1 MDKDRLI
8 ERLMRTF
15 LEELDEH
22 VAALEQNAL
31 ALERAS
37 EGRDRGELVQ
47 TLFRTVHS
55 LKGAA
60 RSVEVR
66 RIERVC
72 HRLETQLSPLRDGAV
87 EPSEG
92 LVELLLEAGDALG
105 DAGRRLRAGV
115 SLDGSPLDALH
126 ARLEGRQAAP
136 SQAAPPPATPLES
149 PEEISVTAG
158 REPAAEAEPAAPAPK
173 TVRVGTEKLDTLL
186 TRSGELLVA
195 GRAVETHGAAAVAL
209 RDGIA
214 RLRAQWRRVERSAV
228 AKAARDHA
236 AAGAAG
242 GQSRKAVARFQEL
255 LDQLEREADR
265 LVQGSRA
272 TSRALVGAIASLDDE
287 ARRVRLLPFGEACG
301 HLDRAARD
309 VAAALG
315 KRVEVEIA
323 GADVEIDRAILERVR
338 DPLLHIVRNA
348 VDHGIERPET
358 RVAAGKPPHGT
369 VVVEARLSGSQVEIR
384 VSDDGRGLDVAAIR
398 ARAEAMGVTV
408 AEDGDAAALI
418 FQPGFST
425 SEAVTELSG
434 RGVGLDVVVAQIEAL
449 HGSVEVTAAA
459 GRGTT
464 FALTLPLTLTT
475 IRAVLVSAAGQPYAI
490 PTTSVRSLVRVD
502 EQLLSTIDGRDH
514 IAFEDAG
521 REEMIPVVDT
531 GALLGAGG
539 APGNQHGVAI
549 AVLAASGR
557 RVGFAVDALLAEQEV
572 VVKPLGRRVRLRL
585 FSGATVLA
593 DGRLALIL
601 NVAELVRIAV
611 ARAPRAR
618 PALAATQPSRAKKR
632 IVVVDDSVT
641 TRTLERSILEAAGY
655 EVATAA
661 DGAEAWAL
669 LEQSGADLVVSD
681 VEMPRMDGF
690 GLTARIRASARFRT
704 LPVVLLTALESER
717 DRIRGV
723 EAGASAY
730 LGKSAFDQSQLL
742 DVIGQLI

>member
-22 VAALEQNAL
+22 VAALEQHAL
-31 ALERAS
+31 ALERVT
-37 EGRDRGELVQ
+37 GPRDRGELVQ

-66 RIERVC
+66 RIEGVC
-72 HRLETQLSPLRDGAV
+72 HHLETRLAPLRDGAV
-87 EPSEG
+87 EPSTG
-92 LVELLLEAGDALG
+92 LVELLLEAGDALE
-105 DAGRRLRAGV
+105 DASRRLRAGV

-126 ARLEGRQAAP
+126 GRLEGRQDAPASAAP
-136 SQAAPPPATPLES
+136 VES

-186 TRSGELLVA
+186 TRSGELLVV
-195 GRAVETHGAAAVAL
+195 GRAVETHGAAAGAI

-214 RLRAQWRRVERSAV
+214 RLRAQWRRVERSAL
-228 AKAARDHA
+228 AGSARDPEA
-236 AAGAAG
+236 PSAAG
-242 GQSRKAVARFQEL
+242 GRSRKAVARFQEL

-265 LVQGSRA
+265 LVQGSQA
-272 TSRALVGAIASLDDE
+272 TSRALVGAIASLDEE

-369 VVVEARLSGSQVEIR
+369 ILVEAHLSGSQVEIR

-398 ARAEAMGVTV
+398 SRAEAMGVTLDD
-408 AEDGDAAALI
+408 DGDAAALI

-464 FALTLPLTLTT
+464 FVLTLPLTLTT

-502 EQLLSTIDGRDH
+502 EKRLSTIDGRDH

-531 GALLGAGG
+531 GALLGAGS
-539 APGNQHGVAI
+539 AAGNGHGVTI

-585 FSGATVLA
+585 VSGATVLA

-601 NVAELVRIAV
+601 NVAELVRVAV
-611 ARAPRAR
+611 AQAPRAR
-618 PALAATQPSRAKKR
+618 QAHAATQPARARKR

-655 EVATAA
+655 DVATAA

-690 GLTARIRASARFRT
+690 ALTARIRASARFRT

-742 DVIGQLI
+742 EVIGQLI